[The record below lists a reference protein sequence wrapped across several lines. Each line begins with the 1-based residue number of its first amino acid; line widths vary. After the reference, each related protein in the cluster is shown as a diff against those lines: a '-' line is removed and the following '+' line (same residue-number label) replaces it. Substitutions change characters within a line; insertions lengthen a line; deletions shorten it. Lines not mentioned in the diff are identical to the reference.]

1 VNRAIE
7 LRQLESADVEFLRAM
22 FLETVYWRED
32 APRRSLDEVL
42 AVPDLARYV
51 VGWGRPGD
59 AGLVAVSEVGV
70 QMGAAW
76 YRLFDETDHGY
87 GFVSPTV
94 PELGIAMSS
103 DYRGQGLGRILMRGL
118 IRLASDEARP
128 GLSLSVEQG
137 NLRAIRLYESLG
149 FSRVGRVQ
157 TAWTMLLPI
166 AP

>member
-1 VNRAIE
+1 
-7 LRQLESADVEFLRAM
+7 M
-22 FLETVYWRED
+22 FLETVYWRD
-32 APRRSLDEVL
+32 DGPRGSLDEVL

-70 QMGAAW
+70 QIGAAW
-76 YRLFDETDHGY
+76 YRLFDATDHGY

-94 PELGIAMSS
+94 PEVGIAISS
-103 DYRGQGLGRILMRGL
+103 DNRGRGLGRTLMGGL
-118 IRLASDEARP
+118 IRVARDEGRP

-149 FSRVGRVQ
+149 FSRVGHVQ
-157 TAWTMLLPI
+157 TAWTMLLPLT
-166 AP
+166 P